1 MSAATACP
9 RTGVLLS
16 SRALAAGDD
25 ANDRDHLP
33 SGRTAPPGRP
43 LPAPG
48 RPGHQHHPRPPEPSF
63 GGRERSL
70 RGSAWGQPLPRGS
83 LRGLAAPSASS
94 AFALPSSIHQGM
106 EASPAGC
113 SLGDIVQQ
121 TDNRCLG
128 EADRPSSPP
137 SPRASSPPSH
147 SPPPSFRSWER
158 PPQGVSLGA
167 SSNTQKTTA
176 WGKHTRPC
184 SPQPPP
190 EHHLCPPTPLH
201 HQSGGGSTPGVWV
214 WGHHLTAREPLL
226 ASPGAFHAVL
236 CQ

>member
-94 AFALPSSIHQGM
+94 AFALPSSIHQGWK
-106 EASPAGC
+106 
-113 SLGDIVQQ
+113 
-121 TDNRCLG
+121 
-128 EADRPSSPP
+128 
-137 SPRASSPPSH
+137 RAQ
-147 SPPPSFRSWER
+147 
-158 PPQGVSLGA
+158 QGVALGTL
-167 SSNTQKTTA
+167 SSRQTTAA
-176 WGKHTRPC
+176 WGKPTGPAAPRP
-184 SPQPPP
+184 PG
-190 EHHLCPPTPLH
+190 HHHHPPTPLH
-201 HQSGGGSTPGVWV
+201 RPSGAGSGPLGGVTMQ
-214 WGHHLTAREPLL
+214 HL
-226 ASPGAFHAVL
+226 
-236 CQ
+236 

>member
-137 SPRASSPPSH
+137 GIITTLPLPPTVLQEVGAAPPGCQFGGVIQHPENHSLGEAYQALQPPAPPRAPPLPSH
-147 SPPPSFRSWER
+147 SSPPSFRSWER
-158 PPQGVSLGA
+158 PPRGV
-167 SSNTQKTTA
+167 TMQ
-176 WGKHTRPC
+176 
-184 SPQPPP
+184 
-190 EHHLCPPTPLH
+190 HL
-201 HQSGGGSTPGVWV
+201 
-214 WGHHLTAREPLL
+214 
-226 ASPGAFHAVL
+226 
-236 CQ
+236 